1 MKANRGRAVVGEP
14 ELEPIPAPD
23 VIAADPAALAE
34 WDALAEGLRRLGV
47 LTRESV
53 GLLAAYCL
61 AWSDVKK
68 ARAAILKAGPDAD
81 ALVETNKGGTR
92 RRTCYNIV
100 RERTAD
106 ACRCLVKAEAGREGA
121 ADRERFA
128 VAGADVQA
136 GAELRTPHV
145 RARTLDAVAQ
155 STRQKA
161 PGVRGL
167 DCGA

>member
-106 ACRCLVKAEAGREGA
+106 ACRCLDMLG
-121 ADRERFA
+121 
-128 VAGADVQA
+128 VAPV
-136 GAELRTPHV
+136 
-145 RARTLDAVAQ
+145 ARSRLKLVE
-155 STRQKA
+155 KA
-161 PGVRGL
+161 PPTENDLRL
-167 DCGA
+167 RELMYKPERN